1 MRIAMSKILMAAK
14 PAFLA
19 IDLVIT
25 HDSELLDVDAAGAT
39 PVRARA
45 AALIR

>member
-25 HDSELLDVDAAGAT
+25 RTILNYWMSTLQAQLRYEREPQH
-39 PVRARA
+39 
-45 AALIR
+45 